1 MGYILISLIIWS
13 LGITLI
19 NISVFIISK
28 IVFRIIRKLFSK
40 EAVSFFNLE
49 QIYLFFSFSLIYF
62 SLFLFVYLISR
73 YITASFTWMW
83 IWMIIQLIMSFSW
96 SFFVYK
102 RIMKNKKIPT
112 DELVSYILSLVI
124 CLIFITMIIWWAGS
138 MM

>member
-1 MGYILISLIIWS
+1 MGYILISLIICS

-62 SLFLFVYLISR
+62 SLFLFLYLISR